1 MTFLTQ
7 LLCRHE
13 DWWHREADR
22 LSVKCQKC
30 GRQTKGIAIRPP
42 GPTTHNPVRRGEPE
56 ITPAVSV
63 GDSRHVVRFKIRL
76 DADRSGDA
84 A

>member
-7 LLCRHE
+7 LFCRHE

-30 GRQTKGIAIRPP
+30 GRQTRGIAIRPP
-42 GPTTHNPVRRGEPE
+42 GPAPCVEMGEPE

-63 GDSRHVVRFKIRL
+63 GDSRHQNKLYRFTIRL
-76 DADRSGDA
+76 DDDRRSA
-84 A
+84 